1 MLKKDGCQTVTA
13 HYVPTQKNAQ
23 VAGFYEKCGFSCVG
37 ESASGKDYA
46 LELAEADLAIEDYYQ
61 VTVR

>member
-1 MLKKDGCQTVTA
+1 
-13 HYVPTQKNAQ
+13 
-23 VAGFYEKCGFSCVG
+23 VG